1 MSGLKLNPTRH
12 GFALDRYSILDPIYK
27 ICAKKSIPIISH
39 GASDLFTM
47 PSKFAS
53 VASEYPDLTLIL
65 AHMGL
70 PDAFKS
76 ALRAVKRHPR
86 MYLETAGVPWA
97 AIAEAIEAVGA
108 DRILMGTDA
117 SWGRFEL
124 SIEAVKRATS
134 DSRERDLIMG
144 ENLARVLGML

>member
-1 MSGLKLNPTRH
+1 
-12 GFALDRYSILDPIYK
+12 
-27 ICAKKSIPIISH
+27 
-39 GASDLFTM
+39 
-47 PSKFAS
+47 
-53 VASEYPDLTLIL
+53 
-65 AHMGL
+65 
-70 PDAFKS
+70 
-76 ALRAVKRHPR
+76 